1 VEIDPIVDAPPPN
14 LRPRFALDRYD
25 ALGLMLLA
33 VLVPLVAMP
42 VLRNMIGPNLRD
54 PRLSDYPSHSA
65 YAAQMRHERRLL
77 LPHPLYHLCLLAT
90 QKGVEWITGTSAA
103 DIDLPAVG
111 HIRTSDP
118 RVLGAVNQ
126 AYARAAMTV
135 ALAFLLLTAA
145 ILWCQARRAVDAA
158 NAAAALGCVALVLAL
173 MLLGPISLRHAKDGE
188 YYLGYIGISVWHN
201 PTVLVARPLSYLL
214 FLCAAQV
221 FTSKEGPTEQV
232 PRAFAAPLI
241 VLLCAFAKPNYILCL
256 LPALAILT
264 SICLHL
270 HLPLRL
276 RLLIA
281 GIVLPSLA
289 ILAWQ
294 YYFTFASGAAN
305 GITFAPFKVI
315 SALARHG
322 HLGQKFALSIL
333 FPLACYLIWLPD
345 SLKNV
350 RLNLA
355 GFAFWFAVAFMYLV
369 AEKKNYTDGNFL
381 WGAQIALFI
390 LCAESAFFV
399 IAAARRRWAT
409 TPSRRWIPIVQSALC
424 ATVFALHL
432 YWGIRYRNFVTHTP
446 GGIYP

>member
-1 VEIDPIVDAPPPN
+1 VEIDAIVDAPPPN

-25 ALGLMLLA
+25 PLGLALLA
-33 VLVPLVAMP
+33 VLVPLVAVP
-42 VLRNMIGPNLRD
+42 VLRNMIGPHLQD

-90 QKGVEWITGTSAA
+90 QKSVEWITGTSAA
-103 DIDLPAVG
+103 NIDLPAVG
-111 HIRTSDP
+111 HIRTSDA

-173 MLLGPISLRHAKDGE
+173 MLLGPVSLRHAKDGE

-201 PTVLVARPLSYLL
+201 PTVLVAKPLSYLL
-214 FLCAAQV
+214 FLRAAQV
-221 FTSKEGPTEQV
+221 FMSREETTEQV
-232 PRAFAAPLI
+232 PWAFATFI
-241 VLLCAFAKPNYILCL
+241 VLLCTFAKPNYLLCI
-256 LPALAILT
+256 LPALAIVAA
-264 SICLHL
+264 IYRYLHR
-270 HLPLRL
+270 PVRL

-281 GIVLPSLA
+281 GIVLPSVA

-305 GITFAPFKVI
+305 GITFAPFKVM
-315 SALARHG
+315 SALARHD
-322 HLGQKFALSIL
+322 HLGRKLALSIL
-333 FPLACYLIWLPD
+333 FPVACYVIWLPD
-345 SLKNV
+345 SLKSV

-355 GFAFWFAVAFMYLV
+355 GFAFWVAVAFMYLV

-399 IAAARRRWAT
+399 VAALRRRWT
-409 TPSRRWIPIVQSALC
+409 TTQLSRRWLPIAQTALC
-424 ATVFALHL
+424 AAVFALHL
-432 YWGIRYRNFVTHTP
+432 YWGIRYRNSVTHTP